1 MVQKTVFAHLWL
13 WHTLVYSG
21 ILWYTLAYSG
31 IINASLITADGACHC
46 PLGSIWPFLSNSH
59 RSRLELKDA
68 RKAFGKCF
76 SLKALHRTSKILLI
90 RTLLQR
96 DWCNDKMMELN
107 LLSAINF
114 KWVSWAQVCC
124 SYSSN
129 HKAFNAV
136 LWFGESFISLE
147 NLLSVGR
154 ILPQCVF
161 ATWYRESVIS
171 PEFVINFYIVID
183 IGGSF
188 IKS

>member
-1 MVQKTVFAHLWL
+1 MADIVCCGSKKVKYPILVLVSIDPGLTIANHL
-13 WHTLVYSG
+13 
-21 ILWYTLAYSG
+21 
-31 IINASLITADGACHC
+31 SLK
-46 PLGSIWPFLSNSH
+46 SNSCCWKMTGSPGQT
-59 RSRLELKDA
+59 RPLMWINMSSSWE
-68 RKAFGKCF
+68 
-76 SLKALHRTSKILLI
+76 KICKLIFFQIPVGIWWHWVGRGHYLLVLGGNG
-90 RTLLQR
+90 TVL
-96 DWCNDKMMELN
+96 DKG
-107 LLSAINF
+107 I
-114 KWVSWAQVCC
+114 
-124 SYSSN
+124 
-129 HKAFNAV
+129 NAV